1 MTDTITCD
9 GRTIATVA
17 FGPNYGHQQ
26 DIKDLLDIAAR
37 IERTNAKAQESLLPD
52 DLKAESAKLVE
63 DAWRAYHNAVEG
75 AWFVITPTDEPE
87 HAYKEHGH
95 EGLYERCRAEFIGL
109 YRAKTR
115 GEPVD
120 ADALTGG
127 A

>member
-26 DIKDLLDIAAR
+26 DINGLLELAAG
-37 IERTNAKAQESLLPD
+37 IERRNARVQAD
-52 DLKAESAKLVE
+52 DLPASIKDEYTRLVE

-75 AWFVITPTDEPE
+75 AWFVITPTDDPE

-109 YRAKTR
+109 HRAKTR
-115 GEPVD
+115 GEMV
-120 ADALTGG
+120 T
-127 A
+127 